1 MLGGIFGLCKYF
13 AKKNQKFC
21 NLDVF
26 VIFASM
32 ENKHINHRDQIAE
45 MLESEDLEK
54 VLFCDGFDE
63 AIIGYL
69 EEEKKVVYSKSKMI
83 MVLLEEDMVLEEALE
98 FLEFNTWNTFV
109 GDHTPLYINDF
120 WIYEI

>member
-1 MLGGIFGLCKYF
+1 
-13 AKKNQKFC
+13 
-21 NLDVF
+21 
-26 VIFASM
+26 M
-32 ENKHINHRDQIAE
+32 ENKHINHRQQIAE

-83 MVLLEEDMVLEEALE
+83 MVLLEEDMILEEALE

-109 GDHTPLYINDF
+109 GDHTPFYINDF

>member
-1 MLGGIFGLCKYF
+1 VI
-13 AKKNQKFC
+13 
-21 NLDVF
+21 VF
-26 VIFASM
+26 VIFAGM
-32 ENKHINHRDQIAE
+32 ENNKINHREQISDL
-45 MLESEDLEK
+45 LEKEDLEK

-83 MVLLEEDMVLEEALE
+83 LVLLEEDMILEEALE
-98 FLEFNTWNTFV
+98 FLEYNTWGAYV

>member
-1 MLGGIFGLCKYF
+1 M
-13 AKKNQKFC
+13 
-21 NLDVF
+21 DVF

-32 ENKHINHRDQIAE
+32 ENKHINHREQIAE